1 MHVHNFH
8 FINIFKL
15 MFSIKNNLRLELTE
29 FLHGVNKHNILGSD
43 YLLEYNLTLITENL

>member
-1 MHVHNFH
+1 
-8 FINIFKL
+8 

-29 FLHGVNKHNILGSD
+29 FLDGVNKHNILGSD